1 MAIWI
6 IIILGIVQGASEFL
20 PVSSSGHLVL
30 FYNIFNITDNTILL
44 SVILHVATLFAVVL
58 CYYKQIFELIKKPFC
73 ETNKKLLVATIPTVI
88 IVILLKSLVEKTF
101 SGDFI
106 IIGFLITALVL
117 LISQIK
123 ENKVNKLKNKYFVTQ
138 PNIYLSKN
146 HNITNLNISYKQALL
161 IGTAQGIAVFPG
173 ISRSGST
180 IATGLISGVSK
191 QEVADFSFLLSIPII
206 IGGLLFELIDVVKG
220 EASLNIGWLSLS
232 VGFLFSFISG
242 LVCIKLMLKFV
253 KSKKL
258 TWFSLYLVLLSTF
271 LILNKYVLFLF

>member
-6 IIILGIVQGASEFL
+6 IIILGIVQGTSEFL
-20 PVSSSGHLVL
+20 PISSSGHLVL

-44 SVILHVATLFAVVL
+44 SVILHVATLLAVVL
-58 CYYKQIFELIKKPFC
+58 CYYKQIFELIKNPFC

-271 LILNKYVLFLF
+271 LILNKYFLFLF

>member
-44 SVILHVATLFAVVL
+44 SVILHVATLLAVIL
-58 CYYKQIFELIKKPFC
+58 CYYKQIFELIKNPFC

-271 LILNKYVLFLF
+271 LILNKYFLFLF

>member
-44 SVILHVATLFAVVL
+44 SVILHVATLLAVVL
-58 CYYKQIFELIKKPFC
+58 CYYKQIFELIKNPFC

-146 HNITNLNISYKQALL
+146 HDITNLNISYKQALL

-258 TWFSLYLVLLSTF
+258 TWFSLYLVLLSIF

>member
-44 SVILHVATLFAVVL
+44 SVSLHVATLLAVVL
-58 CYYKQIFELIKKPFC
+58 CYYKQIFELIKNPFC

>member
-6 IIILGIVQGASEFL
+6 IIILGIVQGVSEFL
-20 PVSSSGHLVL
+20 PISSSGHLVL

-44 SVILHVATLFAVVL
+44 SVILHVATLLAVVL
-58 CYYKQIFELIKKPFC
+58 CYYKQIFKLIKNPFC

-180 IATGLISGVSK
+180 IATGIISGVSK

-271 LILNKYVLFLF
+271 LILNKYFLFLF

>member
-44 SVILHVATLFAVVL
+44 SVILHVATLLAVVL
-58 CYYKQIFELIKKPFC
+58 CYYKQIFELIKNPFC

-220 EASLNIGWLSLS
+220 EVSLNIGWLSLS

-271 LILNKYVLFLF
+271 LILNKYFLFLF

>member
-6 IIILGIVQGASEFL
+6 IIILGIVQGVSEFL
-20 PVSSSGHLVL
+20 PISSSGHLVL

-44 SVILHVATLFAVVL
+44 SVILHVATLLAVVL
-58 CYYKQIFELIKKPFC
+58 SYYKQIFELIKNPFC

-123 ENKVNKLKNKYFVTQ
+123 ENKVNKLKNRYFVKQ
-138 PNIYLSKN
+138 PNVYLSKN

-191 QEVADFSFLLSIPII
+191 QEVADFTFLLSIPII

-232 VGFLFSFISG
+232 VGFLFGFISG

>member
-20 PVSSSGHLVL
+20 PISSSGHLVL

-44 SVILHVATLFAVVL
+44 SVILHVATLLAVVL
-58 CYYKQIFELIKKPFC
+58 CYYKQIFKLIKNPFC

-232 VGFLFSFISG
+232 VGFLFGFISG

>member
-44 SVILHVATLFAVVL
+44 SVILHVATLLAVVL
-58 CYYKQIFELIKKPFC
+58 CYYKQIFELIKNPFC
-73 ETNKKLLVATIPTVI
+73 ETNKKLLVSTIPTVI

-146 HNITNLNISYKQALL
+146 HDITNLNISYKQALL

-220 EASLNIGWLSLS
+220 EAGLNIGWLSLS

>member
-44 SVILHVATLFAVVL
+44 SVILHVATLLAVVL
-58 CYYKQIFELIKKPFC
+58 CYYKQIFELIKNPFC

-146 HNITNLNISYKQALL
+146 HNITNLNI
-161 IGTAQGIAVFPG
+161 
-173 ISRSGST
+173 
-180 IATGLISGVSK
+180 
-191 QEVADFSFLLSIPII
+191 
-206 IGGLLFELIDVVKG
+206 
-220 EASLNIGWLSLS
+220 
-232 VGFLFSFISG
+232 
-242 LVCIKLMLKFV
+242 
-253 KSKKL
+253 
-258 TWFSLYLVLLSTF
+258 
-271 LILNKYVLFLF
+271 